1 MCRRDR
7 RSRLQYLKSLE
18 NHQARMN
25 PVSTP
30 SIRERPRLKRLLEL
44 DARWSAKLTVAQR
57 HSGWRTFF
65 RFMAHSGD
73 SWFMIPVMG
82 LIGLAGDGLWKW
94 RMLTMF
100 VTMCITALVAVGSK
114 QLIRRRRPAGDWG
127 LVYRSTDPHSFPSGH
142 AARLVMLALLSIQLG
157 PWWLC
162 LILFLWAPLVALAR
176 VAMGVHYLSDM
187 VGGAVLGAVFGIVF
201 VLII

>member
-1 MCRRDR
+1 VIADR
-7 RSRLQYLKSLE
+7 TDIKKENTSIPMTQTSPAPAARKERLQ
-18 NHQARMN
+18 H
-25 PVSTP
+25 
-30 SIRERPRLKRLLEL
+30 LLEL

-57 HSGWRTFF
+57 HNGWRNFF

-82 LIGLAGDGLWKW
+82 VIWLAGDGLWKW
-94 RMLTMF
+94 RTLTMF

-114 QLIRRRRPAGDWG
+114 QLIRRRRPEGDWG

-142 AARLVMLALLSIQLG
+142 AARLVMLALLSLQLG

-162 LILFLWAPLVALAR
+162 LLLFCWAPLVAVAR

-187 VGGAVLGAVFGIVF
+187 VGGAALGIAFGVLF
-201 VLII
+201 LIIL